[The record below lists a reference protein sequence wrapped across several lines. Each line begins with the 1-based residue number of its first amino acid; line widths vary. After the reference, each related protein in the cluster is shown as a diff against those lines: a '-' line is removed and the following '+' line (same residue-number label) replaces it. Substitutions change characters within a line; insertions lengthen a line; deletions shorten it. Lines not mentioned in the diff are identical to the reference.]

1 MFWPISRLC
10 IYIYMYTYVNVTLS
24 WLLYVL
30 YSLETMQY
38 KMQGRVLVYDLVDP
52 FLSIFVFI

>member
-1 MFWPISRLC
+1 
-10 IYIYMYTYVNVTLS
+10 MYTYVNVTLS